1 MALARAVR
9 GNVQPLMQSFARQEF
24 VPETPRIVNTT
35 LNRRK
40 MNQKKVQPCLWRP
53 NLQALSNGALQGVLL
68 SSIRPVATTP
78 YAMRKSLTDV
88 NFSITSQVMN
98 DDNSKGH
105 QRNVAISG
113 KTCPLPGSLPHG
125 NWTCEM
131 QEIPIYGTSFL
142 NEDAQSY
149 PGDEDCCFGPTI
161 IKLKRPT

>member
-68 SSIRPVATTP
+68 LNIRPAASTLC
-78 YAMRKSLTDV
+78 ALRKSLSAV
-88 NFSITSQVMN
+88 NGSVTSQVLQNASLKGIADYVLPFQARLAPFLAACPTATGPARCRRFPSMEHLSSMKMPSHTQVMN
-98 DDNSKGH
+98 IVVLVLDPEVS
-105 QRNVAISG
+105 
-113 KTCPLPGSLPHG
+113 
-125 NWTCEM
+125 E
-131 QEIPIYGTSFL
+131 
-142 NEDAQSY
+142 
-149 PGDEDCCFGPTI
+149 
-161 IKLKRPT
+161 

>member
-1 MALARAVR
+1 MALARAAK
-9 GNVQPLMQSFARQEF
+9 GNAQPSMPSFARQEF
-24 VPETPRIVNTT
+24 VRETSRIVNTT
-35 LNRRK
+35 LNRRRMK
-40 MNQKKVQPCLWRP
+40 MNQKKPCLWRP

-68 SSIRPVATTP
+68 LNIRPVATTP

-88 NFSITSQVMN
+88 NGSITSQVMN

-142 NEDAQSY
+142 DEDAQSY

-161 IKLKRPT
+161 IKLQRPT